1 MNLLIEQDKL
11 IIELDFWE
19 KLWSLQFHTPFAV
32 PLAHIQAVST
42 TTPQSG
48 WSDWRLP
55 GTHIPGVIK
64 AGTYYSDRGREFWY
78 VTRDRDYLT
87 LELQNE
93 FYKRIILT
101 VDDHQAWQE
110 RFQQMQS
117 V

>member
-1 MNLLIEQDKL
+1 MNLSIQQNQL

-19 KLWSLQFHTPFAV
+19 KLWSLQFHTIGI
-32 PLAHIQAVST
+32 PLTHIQAVST
-42 TTPQSG
+42 VAPQSG
-48 WSDWRLP
+48 WSDWKLP

-78 VTRDRDYLT
+78 VTRDRGYLT
-87 LELQNE
+87 LDLQNE

-110 RFQQMQS
+110 RLQQMQS